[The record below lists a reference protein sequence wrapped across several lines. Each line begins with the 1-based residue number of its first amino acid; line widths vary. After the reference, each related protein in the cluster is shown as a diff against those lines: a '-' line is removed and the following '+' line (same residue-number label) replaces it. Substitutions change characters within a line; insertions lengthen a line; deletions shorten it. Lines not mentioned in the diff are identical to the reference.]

1 MYTEQPLSCSAAGA
15 IGLERTRFF
24 ARQLITPDDLIQDQI
39 YYRDKLRRHNRLL
52 HGWGVVCGARIRK
65 GQGDC
70 DIVIEPGYIL
80 GPYGD
85 EIFIDQEI
93 TVNLCQQG
101 TDGNAISP
109 CSDMTDPWC
118 SNIRVDRR
126 PDQPYYLAIRYA
138 ECQTRPVRVVG
149 TSCGCNEM
157 ECEYSRIRDSYAIK
171 LLSQLPSTY
180 PDPMPQPDLDDVARC
195 TPDHACPACP
205 SEPWVILADIT
216 FSGEGRITAEGID
229 CFAHRRH
236 VVSFANYY
244 YLCRPELPRIRTIFP
259 ANAASLSTDSPD
271 ESLRRWVQNPRIE
284 VTFDRQMA
292 TSQLSQPDSWL
303 RIRQIELSGDIAVTG
318 TRVGAVPLTFMG
330 VNTPPGETGIT
341 AVYQLPQ
348 LGQRLLNSRYLV
360 QIRATDRS
368 ITDTG
373 NPPRLLDAD
382 FGGTALSQTLRDQI
396 WNVTSQGQFSLEV
409 WNSLSDTGAT
419 LPSGDGKAG
428 GQFHSWF
435 EVFDQE
441 FD

>member
-52 HGWGVVCGARIRK
+52 HGWGVVCGVRIRK

-126 PDQPYYLAIRYA
+126 ADQPYYLAIRYA

-180 PDPMPQPDLDDVARC
+180 PDPMPEPDLEDVARC
-195 TPDHACPACP
+195 TPDHACPVCP

-244 YLCRPELPRIRTIFP
+244 YLCRSELPRIRTIFP
-259 ANAASLSTDSPD
+259 ANAASLSTDSSD
-271 ESLRRWVQNPRIE
+271 QALRRWVQNPRIE

-292 TSQLSQPDSWL
+292 TSQLSQPGVWL
-303 RIRQIELSGDIAVTG
+303 RELADRVRRRSGD
-318 TRVGAVPLTFMG
+318 
-330 VNTPPGETGIT
+330 
-341 AVYQLPQ
+341 
-348 LGQRLLNSRYLV
+348 
-360 QIRATDRS
+360 
-368 ITDTG
+368 
-373 NPPRLLDAD
+373 
-382 FGGTALSQTLRDQI
+382 
-396 WNVTSQGQFSLEV
+396 
-409 WNSLSDTGAT
+409 
-419 LPSGDGKAG
+419 
-428 GQFHSWF
+428 
-435 EVFDQE
+435 
-441 FD
+441 